1 MPTVYTHLASPLGPL
16 LLTSNGRQITRL
28 RMTGKTPRK
37 DIPASWIES
46 EGPFVEVRQQL
57 HAYFDG
63 HRHAF
68 DLPLA
73 PAGTAFQKRVWT
85 ALQAIPF
92 GTTCTYGAL
101 ARHLGQPRAAQA
113 VGAANGQNPIAILIP
128 CHRVVGADGS
138 LTGYAGG
145 LDRKRYL
152 LRLEA
157 EHSGL
162 FAAS

>member
-16 LLTSNGRQITRL
+16 LITSNGHKITRL
-28 RMTGKTPRK
+28 QMAGKTPRN
-37 DIPASWIES
+37 IPSTWTES
-46 EGPFVEVRQQL
+46 EEPFADVHRQL
-57 HAYFDG
+57 CSYFEG

-68 DLPLA
+68 NIPLG
-73 PAGTAFQKRVWT
+73 PAGTAFQRRVWT
-85 ALQAIPF
+85 ALQQIPF
-92 GTTCTYGAL
+92 GATCTYGDL
-101 ARHLGQPRAAQA
+101 AHRLGHPRAAQA

-145 LDRKRYL
+145 LDRKQYL

-157 EHSGL
+157 KHSGL